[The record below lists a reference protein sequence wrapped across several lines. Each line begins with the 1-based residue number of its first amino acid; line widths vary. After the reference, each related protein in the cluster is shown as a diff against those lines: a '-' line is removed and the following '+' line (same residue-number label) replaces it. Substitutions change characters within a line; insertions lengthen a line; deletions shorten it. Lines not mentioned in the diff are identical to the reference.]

1 LRYAESTL
9 ADYIAR
15 YRKPDPKFGK
25 ETESGAQCR
34 FSSYNSIEGRP
45 ATTTRHGVFASWI
58 IPSIFIKISCATW
71 GESVIRHPPYPVRK
85 PLGLCVH
92 VKGHTVVDPKGR
104 IQVMMRLM
112 GLEIS
117 RR

>member
-1 LRYAESTL
+1 MEKAEH
-9 ADYIAR
+9 R
-15 YRKPDPKFGK
+15 GP
-25 ETESGAQCR
+25 
-34 FSSYNSIEGRP
+34 
-45 ATTTRHGVFASWI
+45 TRHHHQAR
-58 IPSIFIKISCATW
+58 SICLLDYSVHLPQDFLCYL

-104 IQVMMRLM
+104 IQVIMRLM